1 MDGRTGLRYWLSQ
14 SALLAGPLLLP
25 LIPFLITF
33 ATYPNMPAAL
43 RHELTEEVKRY
54 EPFAKG
60 IELVMPVKSKND
72 TTVKGGDKFI
82 GFGESVSDSIVAVD
96 QKLQSISGPIIYSYH
111 SMRGILKEAQLMLLR
126 MDTDND
132 EPEDRQQ
139 WYRDRYRR
147 SVTLLSKLSIHMR
160 MSDRLLD
167 QEVSDQIE
175 RWLVNELLR
184 PGREELF
191 SDEEYS
197 TMVAALA
204 NQTLRHQSRRRAIV
218 VAWHGYRHRLLGDD
232 FGGLKLPD
240 IPLTSM
246 ATSELVTQRQIGQ
259 ATAALLDYLESKHLS
274 SDQFPAE
281 VQSFWPRG
289 AAEFEREFKGIDANF
304 IHTPGALWH
313 QDWEAKAAKLGESL
327 K

>member
-1 MDGRTGLRYWLSQ
+1 M
-14 SALLAGPLLLP
+14 
-25 LIPFLITF
+25 
-33 ATYPNMPAAL
+33 
-43 RHELTEEVKRY
+43 V
-54 EPFAKG
+54 
-60 IELVMPVKSKND
+60 PVKSKGEATNK
-72 TTVKGGDKFI
+72 TGDKFV

-132 EPEDRQQ
+132 EPDDRQQ

-147 SVTLLSKLSIHMR
+147 SVILLSKLSIHMR

-175 RWLVNELLR
+175 RRLVNELLQ
-184 PGREELF
+184 PGRKKLF
-191 SDEEYS
+191 SGEEYS

-204 NQTLRHQSRRRAIV
+204 NQTLRHQSRRRAVII
-218 VAWHGYRHRLLGDD
+218 AWYGYRDRWVGHGQHD
-232 FGGLKLPD
+232 FGGLKLPN
-240 IPLTSM
+240 IAPASM
-246 ATSELVTQRQIGQ
+246 ATSQLVTHRNVGQ
-259 ATAALLDYLESKHLS
+259 ATAALLDYLESKPLS

-281 VQSFWPRG
+281 VQSFWSGG

-313 QDWEAKAAKLGESL
+313 QDWEAKAAKLAESL
-327 K
+327 KSVPSPAVNN